1 MKTQK
6 RENYIL
12 AIADKHR
19 AFKDTVNHEIERIN
33 EAGEKVKEIL
43 TEYRYRQSVSV
54 QTEEEAAALVE
65 VPYWKGVE
73 ATEAGHALN
82 LAREELSQIE
92 VWFASTDYIPNK
104 VIVGEWSEDDE
115 RFVKYK
121 AERAKKRARR
131 DELEAFIHNA

>member
-1 MKTQK
+1 MITQK
-6 RENYIL
+6 RENGIL
-12 AIADKHR
+12 CIADQHR
-19 AFKDTVNHEIERIN
+19 AFKDTVSYEIDRIN
-33 EAGEKVKEIL
+33 QEGERVPETI
-43 TEYRYRQSVSV
+43 TEYRYRQSVAV

-65 VPYWKGVE
+65 VPYWNGVE

-82 LAREELSQIE
+82 LAREELAQID
-92 VWFASTDYIPNK
+92 VWFTSTDYIPNK

-131 DELEAFIHNA
+131 DELETFIHNA